1 MSGTKFGLAQPV
13 CHAPE
18 GAGLYNDDI
27 VLPACWSAP
36 CCVVRMPP
44 RRLRGRM
51 SRRGVQC
58 PLWLRSILLPVGRL
72 IGSVRCPVPR
82 RWKLGRDASDASG
95 DAAASC
101 AGGRRSGAAEAI
113 EIDYE
118 ILAAPLDLAREG
130 RAARHAR
137 LWGQAIMEPPVYDPI
152 SRQLLPGNLMDYA
165 LPHANEFPD
174 VKGSCW
180 RSRSRPIRWAS
191 KGADEAGAAGS
202 PPTVING
209 IIDTMG
215 GIGRMLLDMPT
226 TPELVCRAMGGGESL
241 IESVDGKTRKSKCPY
256 IMS

>member
-1 MSGTKFGLAQPV
+1 VTL
-13 CHAPE
+13 
-18 GAGLYNDDI
+18 
-27 VLPACWSAP
+27 
-36 CCVVRMPP
+36 RT
-44 RRLRGRM
+44 LRGTPPHPVLADDAV
-51 SRRGVQC
+51 RR
-58 PLWLRSILLPVGRL
+58 
-72 IGSVRCPVPR
+72 VRDPIAFAVAETADQAR
-82 RWKLGRDASDASG
+82 
-95 DAAASC
+95 
-101 AGGRRSGAAEAI
+101 GAAEAI